1 MYLFA
6 PMNPRAERCRPTSDD
21 KHRLLKRY
29 TNSRGERNKQMEAR
43 AVHYAKAMTSCRA
56 LTTCTFTAVSASQA
70 KSGFIKPRNVTPSA
84 TKAINT
90 QKCIQLNSA
99 LTMPFKLSCFWRI
112 ESTSACIHEPSA
124 NDRSSSI
131 RSTSTRLTETSG
143 TLSSTDIPKAS
154 TRSKNLRARW
164 SRFCRADRRVV
175 DGSLDWLHTE
185 SLSIWLHKRANKRC
199 CSDRWFQSLP
209 SVLA

>member
-1 MYLFA
+1 M
-6 PMNPRAERCRPTSDD
+6 
-21 KHRLLKRY
+21 
-29 TNSRGERNKQMEAR
+29 
-43 AVHYAKAMTSCRA
+43 
-56 LTTCTFTAVSASQA
+56 TCTYTAVTASEA
-70 KSGFIKPRNVTPSA
+70 KSGLIEPKKATPSA
-84 TKAINT
+84 IRAINT
-90 QKCIQLNSA
+90 YKCTQLNSA

-112 ESTSACIHEPSA
+112 EFTSAFKHEPSA
-124 NDRSSSI
+124 NERSSSI